1 MHATI
6 CACLIEFCGKNG
18 AEPTAQELYD
28 LAWPQY
34 DRRVDWRCRPGRGP
48 AEFMAKCVGTL
59 QRFARGQIR
68 GARTLEEAV
77 ASYRARKGAQ
87 ADGQAGPSSAH
98 TDGQAAGE
106 EPQAG
111 AAPEEL
117 AKPFILRDPRL
128 IPRRQWLYG
137 DVYIRSFV
145 SVLASSGGAGKTTL
159 YVAEA
164 LALVTNRAL
173 LGIQPAEATGVW
185 LMNLEDPMDEME
197 RRIAAA
203 AIHFGVGQ
211 DDIAGRLFVDA
222 GRRQP
227 LVVAVQSRDGVTIHQ
242 PIVDAVVA
250 QIRAKNIGLLVVDPF
265 VASHGV
271 NENDNQAINSVLA
284 LWRLIA
290 DLTGCCIVLIHHVR
304 KPNGEEM
311 TIDSVRGG
319 SAIIG
324 AVRTARVL
332 NPMSEAEA
340 VKLGIEPEQRRRY
353 VRIDNAKNN
362 LAPPAGKAQWIEL
375 TSVDLGNGLHGGDK
389 VGVAAAWTPPDLWA
403 GVRLEHLQAAHLYLM
418 KNGPQP
424 ASTQHANWFGHRV
437 AEILEM
443 QPDAAGLARAKS
455 VLDGWCKSGAI
466 VKDRQRDARQGRE
479 VPVYVAGELRA

>member
-1 MHATI
+1 
-6 CACLIEFCGKNG
+6 
-18 AEPTAQELYD
+18 
-28 LAWPQY
+28 
-34 DRRVDWRCRPGRGP
+34 
-48 AEFMAKCVGTL
+48 
-59 QRFARGQIR
+59 
-68 GARTLEEAV
+68 
-77 ASYRARKGAQ
+77 
-87 ADGQAGPSSAH
+87 
-98 TDGQAAGE
+98 
-106 EPQAG
+106 
-111 AAPEEL
+111 
-117 AKPFILRDPRL
+117 
-128 IPRRQWLYG
+128 
-137 DVYIRSFV
+137 
-145 SVLASSGGAGKTTL
+145 
-159 YVAEA
+159 
-164 LALVTNRAL
+164 
-173 LGIQPAEATGVW
+173 
-185 LMNLEDPMDEME
+185 MDEME